1 MLTQFIFNIFIL
13 IINKYSTPCH
23 ILIMLIIGQFAPY
36 IKALTKDIKSSIILI
51 FGLLIILFFTLVFNE
66 ILEIKCFG
74 LYKNTK
80 RNIALRAEDDRLS
93 VDKIDNNEEDNN
105 DINEE
110 DEEYRKINDSSQKTN
125 SSLDNNE

>member
-1 MLTQFIFNIFIL
+1 
-13 IINKYSTPCH
+13 
-23 ILIMLIIGQFAPY
+23 MLIIGQFAPY

-66 ILEIKCFG
+66 ILEIIFG

-80 RNIALRAEDDRLS
+80 RNTALRAEDDRLS

-105 DINEE
+105 DINE
-110 DEEYRKINDSSQKTN
+110 
-125 SSLDNNE
+125 